1 MRDGEREGT
10 GPGRETG
17 SPDWTPPLCRA
28 PVWVFFCLLGNSPAP
43 PPPTAKP
50 NGNHGAPPQPGL
62 TRPNRNH
69 GAPPQRLPL
78 LPESPSQGKRDLSV
92 SLTASLLPN
101 NHRVQKLPPRYVWR
115 TCPEPSPGQAPP
127 GPSCS
132 LSPSG
137 GVGGGGSPRGGP
149 EPRQAASEAGRQGST
164 RLQLSAWNSL
174 SWIPLTPK
182 GTARFGVNCARN
194 D

>member
-1 MRDGEREGT
+1 MEKERGPALGGRLALLT
-10 GPGRETG
+10 GPHHSAELLFGF
-17 SPDWTPPLCRA
+17 
-28 PVWVFFCLLGNSPAP
+28 FFCLLGNSPAP

-137 GVGGGGSPRGGP
+137 VGVGVGAVLEEGLNLARRLL
-149 EPRQAASEAGRQGST
+149 RQADRVPHGCSSQPGTLCPGSH
-164 RLQLSAWNSL
+164 
-174 SWIPLTPK
+174 
-182 GTARFGVNCARN
+182 
-194 D
+194 